1 MTMQVGLQLYALREQ
16 MKEDLAGTL
25 KKVAEAGYKQIEI
38 ADRMGKS
45 VQEMKALLEETG
57 LNLMGAH
64 IGSADLDS
72 IKAELEYYGE
82 LGVKYLVCGNDF
94 FPYGVPGEVL
104 KRCTVYNRVGEICRE
119 NGVTLCYH
127 NHFQEF
133 QRLCR
138 IPAMEWILEN
148 TDPAF
153 MSLELD
159 VYWSSRAGID
169 TVEFL
174 KRYIDRVAILHL
186 KDFPADAPQKLDMFD
201 GVVLPYQQLSNEAF
215 DLVSDKRLFTELG
228 DGILPLKEMIEMG
241 KAAGVP
247 WTVIDQDST
256 QINPYDSIRRNK
268 AFLEQFDGLTF

>member
-1 MTMQVGLQLYALREQ
+1 MTMQAGIQLYALREQ

-25 KKVAEAGYKQIEI
+25 AKVAEAGYKHVEI
-38 ADRMGKS
+38 ADRMGMS
-45 VQEMKALLEETG
+45 AGEMKALLDSVG
-57 LNLMGAH
+57 LDLMGAH
-64 IGSADLDS
+64 IGSTDLDS
-72 IKAELEYYGE
+72 IEAELDYYGE
-82 LGVKYLVCGNDF
+82 LGVKYLICGNDF
-94 FPYGVPGEVL
+94 FSYGVPSDVL
-104 KRCTVYNRVGEICRE
+104 KRCDVYNRVGEICRE
-119 NGVTLCYH
+119 RGVTLCYH

-148 TDPAF
+148 TDPTF

-201 GVVLPYQQLSNEAF
+201 GVLLPYQKLTPEAF
-215 DLVSDKRLFTELG
+215 DLVTDKKLFTELG
-228 DGILPLKEMIEMG
+228 EGILPLKEMIELG
-241 KAAGVP
+241 RAAGVP

-256 QINPYDSIRRNK
+256 RIDPFESIRKNK
-268 AFLEQFDGLTF
+268 AFLEQFDGMSF